1 MNSKLDELKDEV
13 KEVKSEVKE
22 VKSEVK
28 EVKSEVKE
36 VKSDVKKL
44 LREGQEQGKNV
55 AGSLPGKS
63 NSFLA
68 FID

>member
-13 KEVKSEVKE
+13 KEVKSD
-22 VKSEVK
+22 
-28 EVKSEVKE
+28 VKE
-36 VKSDVKKL
+36 VKSDVKKV
-44 LREGQEQGKNV
+44 LRVVQEKGKNV